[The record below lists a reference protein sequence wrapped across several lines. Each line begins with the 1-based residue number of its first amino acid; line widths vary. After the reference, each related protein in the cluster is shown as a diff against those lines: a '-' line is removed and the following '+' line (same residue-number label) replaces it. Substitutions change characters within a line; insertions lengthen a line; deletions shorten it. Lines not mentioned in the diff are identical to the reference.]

1 MRKGSSKG
9 VFSKDSPK
17 RASIIQADELYTG
30 WLQKQSHGPI
40 KKLQSR
46 FFEISGHYLKYYD
59 SAFPRNA
66 ETLKGFFDL
75 REVKSISRNGSD
87 IVIWGKA
94 DQQLKVRVGSL
105 PLSLLYCCT
114 THCPDPSLLCYHSW
128 WPAAARTPRAGG
140 RCCSNAPRRWR
151 APLTRAKRPK

>member
-105 PLSLLYCCT
+105 PLSLCCT
-114 THCPDPSLLCYHSW
+114 AAPRIALTHHCYVITVGG
-128 WPAAARTPRAGG
+128 PQRRERRELEGDAAAMRHAGG
-140 RCCSNAPRRWR
+140 G
-151 APLTRAKRPK
+151 RP